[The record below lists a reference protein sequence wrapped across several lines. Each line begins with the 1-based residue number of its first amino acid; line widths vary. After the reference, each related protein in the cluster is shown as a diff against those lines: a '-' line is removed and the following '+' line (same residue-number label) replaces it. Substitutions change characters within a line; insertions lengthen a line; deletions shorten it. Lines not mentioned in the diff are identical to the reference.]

1 MKKWVEKLIE
11 QFDFDLNSQNGG
23 GSGPD
28 GAVSPEDAK
37 AAISAEMNE
46 ERATLLYI
54 IDTYNKHLIDV
65 DGHPVRKVRETL
77 DEFAKEILNPN
88 ERTGLERVLFRFRQ
102 FFSTYRV
109 DETTYFHKT
118 FEDFRTIIWDFVDQL
133 SEDISQ
139 EQKEDF
145 EIRTSLEQLKEAVES
160 NSIDVLKNQSR
171 KFIDCYVEKQFKKDK
186 RRISTMKSIRKNL
199 NLVKKQL
206 GEAANSARVDH
217 LTQAYNRKTFDE
229 YVQQHHKLFHA
240 AETPVTLM
248 LVDIDHFK
256 KINDTFGHQV
266 GDFVLKELVG
276 SLKSMFNREADLV
289 ARIGGEEF
297 AILLPDYQA
306 AQAMKKAE
314 EVLARVRAEAYVH
327 EEREIRFTVSIG
339 VAQLARNEAP
349 EAWIKRADL
358 ALYNSK
364 NTGRNKSTLAP
375 SPLTR
380 VA

>member
-11 QFDFDLNSQNGG
+11 QFDFDLGSSGAGATGG
-23 GSGPD
+23 KD
-28 GAVSPEDAK
+28 GATP
-37 AAISAEMNE
+37 AALAGMSE

-54 IDTYNKHLIDV
+54 LDTYNKHLIDFE
-65 DGHPVRKVRETL
+65 GHPVRKVRETL
-77 DEFAKEILNPN
+77 DEFAKEILNPK

-109 DETTYFHKT
+109 DEVTYFHKT

-133 SEDISQ
+133 SEDLGD

-145 EIRTSLEQLKEAVES
+145 EIRQSLDQLKEAVES

-186 RRISTMKSIRKNL
+186 RRATRMKTIRKNL
-199 NLVKKQL
+199 ALVKKQL
-206 GEAANSARVDH
+206 GEANNSARVDH

-229 YVQQHHKLFHA
+229 YVSQHHKLFNA
-240 AETPVTLM
+240 SEQPVSLL

-256 KINDTFGHQV
+256 KINDTYGHAI
-266 GDFVLKELVG
+266 GDFVLKELVTT
-276 SLKSMFNREADLV
+276 LKSLFTREADLL

-297 AILLPDYQA
+297 AILLPDFKA
-306 AQAMKKAE
+306 EHAMKKAE
-314 EVLARVRAEAYVH
+314 EILAKVRAEVYVH
-327 EEREIRFTVSIG
+327 EDQKIRFTVSIG
-339 VAQLARNEAP
+339 CAEICRGEDPA
-349 EAWIKRADL
+349 AWMKRADL

-364 NTGRNKSTLAP
+364 NTGRNKATLAP
-375 SPLTR
+375 APLSR